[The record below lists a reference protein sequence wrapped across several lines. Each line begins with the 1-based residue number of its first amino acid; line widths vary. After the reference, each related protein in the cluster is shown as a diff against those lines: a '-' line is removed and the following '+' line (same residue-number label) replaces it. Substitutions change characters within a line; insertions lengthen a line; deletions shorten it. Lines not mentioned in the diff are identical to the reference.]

1 MADAQPGQTFDVKT
15 EKDDKGYWQ
24 WTSVER
30 VAPGAAAEVAP
41 APSASTSRSASANTA
56 PAQRTNTYETPEE
69 RAIKQVY
76 IVKQSSVANA
86 IALLSVGV
94 KSPPS
99 VDAVLETAQKFTD
112 FVFGKPDLFKQAN
125 DLPQQDDEFQ
135 DVPL

>member
-86 IALLSVGV
+86 IALLTTGA